1 MDTLLK
7 PFSRIDK
14 KIKYKPKTTKRNAES
29 DSDSDAENSSIEETP
44 DLDDDEDDEEGGYKS
59 PNPAEDENEEDQ
71 SDESLHGYEYDET
84 NEEDDINAKDDEQD
98 DDDEED
104 GEDEDDN
111 DDDNDDNDDDDD
123 DDGYDDG
130 YDDVDK
136 VPNKHTDFIGVN
148 TSDSCSA
155 INTHHLHQ
163 TEYITKYHPEC
174 GILHFDVIKVQSLVV
189 RDSSGK
195 IIDPLHNTTPIL
207 TKYEKTKIIGFRV
220 SHLNDG
226 DSSYI
231 NDETLLAEMTPE
243 NIALMELELKL
254 LPYIIRRPLPGGKFE
269 YWNLRDLEII

>member
-1 MDTLLK
+1 
-7 PFSRIDK
+7 
-14 KIKYKPKTTKRNAES
+14 
-29 DSDSDAENSSIEETP
+29 
-44 DLDDDEDDEEGGYKS
+44 
-59 PNPAEDENEEDQ
+59 
-71 SDESLHGYEYDET
+71 
-84 NEEDDINAKDDEQD
+84 
-98 DDDEED
+98 
-104 GEDEDDN
+104 
-111 DDDNDDNDDDDD
+111 
-123 DDGYDDG
+123 
-130 YDDVDK
+130 
-136 VPNKHTDFIGVN
+136 
-148 TSDSCSA
+148 
-155 INTHHLHQ
+155 
-163 TEYITKYHPEC
+163 
-174 GILHFDVIKVQSLVV
+174 VQSLVV

>member
-14 KIKYKPKTTKRNAES
+14 KIKYKPKTTKRNAGS

-111 DDDNDDNDDDDD
+111 DDDNDDDD